1 MSTHNQ
7 GSRPVQRSTSATPT
21 PRTSLY
27 LRADEVKPG
36 DILPDVSRFA
46 VSRVI
51 VDPRSH
57 VTFRFTGTEFTRTAR
72 YGGPEYGYECF
83 RVLRAE

>member
-1 MSTHNQ
+1 MNTKNQ
-7 GSRPVQRSTSATPT
+7 GSEPVQAGTPATPT

-57 VTFRFTGTEFTRTAR
+57 VTFRFAGTEFTRTAR
-72 YGGPEYGYECF
+72 CGGPEYGYECF
-83 RVLRAE
+83 LVLRAV